1 MLGKYTGA
9 EHGDGL
15 NARSI
20 LSLTTLGATRIPISK
35 NSAHHG
41 VPVCFHGSRRAYTCA
56 KRLARQRSSKQSR
69 LFNKHLPFTAV
80 EKGLRGFATKNAP
93 FQCFRE
99 KPIEL
104 VRRVSPSYSGATL
117 VCLRRA
123 EFCVF
128 LCDAL
133 R

>member
-1 MLGKYTGA
+1 LLSRLA
-9 EHGDGL
+9 AGL
-15 NARSI
+15 YVREAA
-20 LSLTTLGATRIPISK
+20 GATTQQQAI
-35 NSAHHG
+35 
-41 VPVCFHGSRRAYTCA
+41 
-56 KRLARQRSSKQSR
+56 
-69 LFNKHLPFTAV
+69 TAFQQALTFYGGR
-80 EKGLRGFATKNAP
+80 EGLRGFATKNAP
-93 FQCFRE
+93 FQCSRE